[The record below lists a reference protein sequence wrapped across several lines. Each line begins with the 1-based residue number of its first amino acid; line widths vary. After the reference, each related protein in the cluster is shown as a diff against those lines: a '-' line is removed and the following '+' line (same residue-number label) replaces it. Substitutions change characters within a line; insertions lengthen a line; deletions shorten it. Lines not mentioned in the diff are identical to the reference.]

1 MEAYMGNTAQK
12 IEPYTYQEY
21 LENHGDERLEI
32 IDGTVYDMSPSTMLS
47 MLRMPIS
54 RSGWRKN

>member
-1 MEAYMGNTAQK
+1 MGNTAQK